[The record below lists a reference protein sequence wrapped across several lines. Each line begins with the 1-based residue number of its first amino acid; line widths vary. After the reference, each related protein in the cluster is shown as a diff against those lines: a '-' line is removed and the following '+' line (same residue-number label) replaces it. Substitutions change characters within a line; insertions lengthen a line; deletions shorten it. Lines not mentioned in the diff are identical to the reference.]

1 MRIGV
6 IADTHD
12 HLPAIAEFARRF
24 AAAGVDI
31 VLHAGDYCSPFSLT
45 PFLSASLPFAGVF
58 GRNDGDREGLRAA
71 AAKGM
76 ATELYESPHSVDVS
90 GQRILLVHDLADVN
104 ERSIAGHSVVIHGFT
119 HRKEVQT
126 SGDSLLINPG
136 EGCGWLHGVATAAI
150 LDLESREVDFI
161 ALQMAETIR

>member
-1 MRIGV
+1 
-6 IADTHD
+6 
-12 HLPAIAEFARRF
+12 
-24 AAAGVDI
+24 
-31 VLHAGDYCSPFSLT
+31 
-45 PFLSASLPFAGVF
+45 VF